1 MVMRVMMGMIDGTS
15 SEVRIRET
23 YGGTARMIPP
33 MSAHV
38 GIDVEF
44 APTARKWTAIRFC
57 PRVGVYVNFHAAGTV
72 ETFSAVGALVLL
84 SPAFALESG
93 AGDV

>member
-33 MSAHV
+33 MPAHV

-57 PRVGVYVNFHAAGTV
+57 PRVGVYVNFHAARSV
-72 ETFSAVGALVLL
+72 ETFSAVWTLVLL
-84 SPAFALESG
+84 APPFALERG
-93 AGDV
+93 ARDL